1 MNEHYESKIRKK
13 EEEINKINDLEG
25 KNLFDI
31 FSVEEKINNV
41 KFFKKG
47 LSSLSTNINSN

>member
-1 MNEHYESKIRKK
+1 MNELYESKIRKK

-41 KFFKKG
+41 KLFKKG